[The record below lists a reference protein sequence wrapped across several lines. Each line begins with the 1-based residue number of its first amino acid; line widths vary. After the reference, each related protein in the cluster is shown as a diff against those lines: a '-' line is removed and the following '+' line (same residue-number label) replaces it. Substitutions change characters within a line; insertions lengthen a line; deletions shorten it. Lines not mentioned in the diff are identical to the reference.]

1 MMAEQKERA
10 REGERALEGGMR
22 GKKKGKAFKD
32 RVREGREMRAS

>member
-22 GKKKGKAFKD
+22 VKKKRKALKD